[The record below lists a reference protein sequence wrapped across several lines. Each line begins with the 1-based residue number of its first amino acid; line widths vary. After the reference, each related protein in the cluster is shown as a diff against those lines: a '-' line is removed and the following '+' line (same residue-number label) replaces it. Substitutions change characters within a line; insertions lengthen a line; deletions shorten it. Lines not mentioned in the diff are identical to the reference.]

1 MNKISKSSIVPA
13 SLSRGISLVTN
24 LEKEVKVGKK
34 DLTFDRSVYAAS
46 DVKEQLKEDQKG
58 KCAYCERFLNGDYGA
73 VEHFRPKGGY
83 CLNGKLERP
92 GYYWLAYDWNNLL
105 FSCSECNTSYK
116 GNHFPLEDENMRD
129 IASQDI
135 SKEKAL
141 LIQPVVENPGDF
153 IAFHKHIVV
162 AKNGN
167 LKGKTTIALLKLN
180 DRKDLKEK
188 RERRWEDY
196 EKLVLMKE
204 IALKM
209 NHSELL
215 SLVQSQML
223 KLTSES
229 NEFTGMFKY
238 QK

>member
-13 SLSRGISLVTN
+13 SLSRGVSLVTN

-58 KCAYCERFLNGDYGA
+58 KCAYCERFLNGAYGA

>member
-13 SLSRGISLVTN
+13 SLSRGVSLVTN

-116 GNHFPLEDENMRD
+116 GNHFPLEDEDMRD

-167 LKGKTTIALLKLN
+167 LKRKTTIALLKLN